1 MGKLSKLIGDEVK
14 QILDMSDAARMQ
26 RAKDMGFD
34 TEKTLYHGTSGDFQ
48 EFDPK
53 RKNDIGFHFGTK
65 EQANEFVKKEG
76 QIIPV
81 YLKSKKTL
89 ELDFDPTV
97 VDADSYV
104 DSGYNFYRDM
114 NDRVL
119 EEAGIYRNNFMDEVR
134 GGSKEA
140 NALYDARVSAD
151 NKIRKILD
159 KEDADYRDVFDLKA
173 TKNYWSKMEAYL
185 KSKGYDS
192 IRYKNELEG
201 LSGADNYSTAV
212 FDKSQIRSINA
223 KFDKKKEKSGNLLA
237 GALPVG
243 AIGAASMLS
252 PNESYAQTV
261 NKQAMPRPDDVGS
274 IKAPVHPRAA
284 QMAGYFDKYNRA
296 IEGTPLGLV
305 LPEAPADWANKLA
318 YDGKTRI
325 KDRIIAALGML

>member
-26 RAKDMGFD
+26 RAKEQGFEYARASQSD
-34 TEKTLYHGTSGDFQ
+34 KSPINKGVGYAMFKKSDDPISEAEDLSRSYGSGKWVASGKGSVDVKDIQKDIIKTMRSRGITSEYGATGASIARTANPD
-48 EFDPK
+48 
-53 RKNDIGFHFGTK
+53 DI
-65 EQANEFVKKEG
+65 
-76 QIIPV
+76 
-81 YLKSKKTL
+81 
-89 ELDFDPTV
+89 
-97 VDADSYV
+97 V
-104 DSGYNFYRDM
+104 DS
-114 NDRVL
+114 
-119 EEAGIYRNNFMDEVR
+119 AGLWDNPDF
-134 GGSKEA
+134 
-140 NALYDARVSAD
+140 VSAVW
-151 NKIRKILD
+151 
-159 KEDADYRDVFDLKA
+159 EDVI
-173 TKNYWSKMEAYL
+173 EP
-185 KSKGYDS
+185 KG
-192 IRYKNELEG
+192 
-201 LSGADNYSTAV
+201 
-212 FDKSQIRSINA
+212 IRSIRTNDGLIVFDDSSDIVRSASAAFDPA
-223 KFDKKKEKSGNLLA
+223 KKDSGNLLA